1 MLFISNYL
9 RVLIF
14 FIALVSSSYSYG
26 QNVIAEIDGAPVTQ
40 FEVNSF
46 VNTVLPIGKFH
57 SSSLSK
63 EKYWKDA
70 VSAAVESRL
79 VAVYMKKHRPEIYK
93 KSSEKANEILGV
105 LKKRFNTEDEFNNAL
120 KENGITVDDLLNTY
134 IDLNIKQILK
144 DDMDKIEISDE
155 DLKKYYEENQS
166 MFNLGKSFN
175 VRNCLVKADARELN
189 PDEMEEKRKF
199 AEDLKVQLKNGK
211 ENAWNLCDN
220 GTYPKED
227 TVYRFSKN
235 YEVEDIFKLK
245 AGDFGGPYKNIYGY
259 LILEIKKENA
269 PEVIPFE
276 EVKNEIQRIM
286 KDKMFKNR
294 YAEIVEKAKN
304 EITVKT
310 FDNSTLN

>member
-1 MLFISNYL
+1 MLFISKYL

-26 QNVIAEIDGAPVTQ
+26 QNVIAEIGGIPVTQ

-46 VNTVLPIGKFH
+46 VDTVLPIGKFH
-57 SSSLSK
+57 GDSLNK

-70 VSAAVESRL
+70 VNAAVESRL
-79 VAVYMKKHRPEIYK
+79 VAVYMKKHLPDIYK
-93 KSSEKANEILGV
+93 KSSKKADEILGI
-105 LKKRFNTEDEFNNAL
+105 LKKRFKTDDEFNNAL
-120 KENGITVDDLLNTY
+120 KENGITVDDLLNTHT
-134 IDLNIKQILK
+134 DLNIKQILK
-144 DDMDKIEISDE
+144 DDMDKKEISGE
-155 DLKKYYEENQS
+155 DLKKYYKENQS

-175 VRNCLVKADARELN
+175 VRNCLVKADARELK
-189 PDEMEEKRKF
+189 PDKMEEKRKF
-199 AEDLKVQLKNGK
+199 AEDLKIQLKNGK

-220 GTYPKED
+220 GTYPKEE

-245 AGDFGGPYKNIYGY
+245 AGDFGGPYKNIFGY